1 MSLAAGP
8 FGVIGKARKVD
19 DVFEIVNKIRKRDQD
34 IMAKLSPENKKKFQA
49 LKDQKT
55 FKTQKTAELD
65 AEIKRLDDAVGRNEV
80 RLRNQL
86 TMQRQALEDEI
97 MDLGKEIAE
106 LTK

>member
-1 MSLAAGP
+1 
-8 FGVIGKARKVD
+8 
-19 DVFEIVNKIRKRDQD
+19 
-34 IMAKLSPENKKKFQA
+34 MAKLSPENKKKFQA
-49 LKDQKT
+49 LKDQRT
-55 FKTQKTAELD
+55 LRHQKTAELD